1 MVRNLPHFL
10 RLLVRLLRDPR
21 VSMIDRSF
29 FAFVILYTVAP
40 ADLIPDFFW
49 MLGLVDD
56 VYLIGL
62 SLGRLLSR
70 AGPDILLEHWSGD
83 PKQLGYL
90 IERVGE
96 VGGQLPRTIRRTLG
110 RMVRRAG

>member
-10 RLLVRLLRDPR
+10 RLLLRLMRDSR
-21 VSMIDRSF
+21 VSFADRSF
-29 FAFVILYTVAP
+29 FAFVLFYVLAP

-70 AGPDILLEHWSGD
+70 AGRDILLEHWSGD
-83 PKQLGYL
+83 PGQLGFL
-90 IERVGE
+90 IERVGD
-96 VGGQLPRTIRRTLG
+96 VGGQLPGTIRRTLS
-110 RMVRRAG
+110 RMVRRAV